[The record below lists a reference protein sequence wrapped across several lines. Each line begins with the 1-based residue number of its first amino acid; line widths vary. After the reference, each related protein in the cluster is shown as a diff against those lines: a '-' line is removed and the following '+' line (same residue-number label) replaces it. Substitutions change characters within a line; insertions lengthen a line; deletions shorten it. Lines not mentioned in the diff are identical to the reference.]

1 MKASMNI
8 FCIDF
13 ETYYDKDFSL
23 SKLTTEE
30 YIRSKDFEVIG
41 VAVQRKGEEPV
52 WFSGTQE
59 KTKEW
64 LEQFNFA
71 DHAVIA
77 HNAVFDMA
85 ILNWHFDIRPK
96 IIVDTLSMARALHGT
111 EVGGSLKVLAEHY
124 NLGVKGTEVLDA
136 KGKQRIDF
144 NAEDLAS
151 YGEYCRNDVR
161 LTMDLFKQ
169 LSGDFPLFEYKLI
182 DLTIRMFT
190 EPVLELD
197 RASLVRLLEEIHITK
212 NALLLRAT
220 SNRESLLSNAKF
232 AQELESLGV
241 TCPIKISPT
250 TGKETWALSKN
261 DEEFK
266 ALLEHE
272 NPIVQALA
280 SARIGIKSTL
290 EETRTMRFMDI
301 EARGALP
308 IPLRYYAAHT
318 GRWGGDDKI
327 NMQNLGRKSNLKY
340 AIRAPDGYFL
350 IDADSSQIEART
362 LAWLASQND
371 LVDAFERGE
380 DVYKIMASAIY
391 NKPVE
396 EITPDERFVGKTTI
410 LGCISEG
417 TPVLC
422 KSGWKPIEQVSLYDE
437 LWDGEEW
444 VCHQG
449 LVKKGLKETLSL
461 SGLWLTP
468 DHKVLCGT
476 QWLEAQSVVADENIL
491 CRALDTGAENL
502 PLLGISKEH
511 EEVYPQ
517 SLLNVP
523 AEDLSIPLTNITLKT
538 LNLQGAIYVLKN
550 QAIQLANYIGGIATY
565 LNTTSIGKDCLIA
578 YQAVSNA
585 VIQSLVKHTHIMA
598 VEGLQYTNLGARIKK
613 SSYATLYHSM
623 GGMTQNETLTGLTT
637 TKDTHQTTYDL
648 QLGLKTPVIK
658 EKLISCSRNLM
669 TYDIAYAG
677 PRNRFTVRTDKG
689 PIIVHNCGYGMGNK
703 KFRIQLKTFNVD
715 LSEEECERIIKVYRE
730 TYDWVPALWKR
741 ASTTLDAMIENKT
754 ISIGRDKILVVDG
767 KKGIR
772 LPNGMYIKYP
782 NLRKVDKDNGGYEY
796 VYDVKKGKST
806 YPSRIYGGKVI
817 ENVCQAL
824 ARIIIG
830 EQMLMINKKYKVVMT
845 VHDAVAC
852 IVPEHELATA
862 REYVVMCMRMR
873 PKWAMELPLNCE
885 SGVGTTY
892 GHCSAKEA
900 I

>member
-1 MKASMNI
+1 MNI

-212 NALLLRAT
+212 NALLIRAV

-232 AQELESLGV
+232 AQELQSLGV
-241 TCPIKISPT
+241 VCPIKISPT

-391 NKPVE
+391 NKPVG
-396 EITPDERFVGKTTI
+396 EITSDERFVGKTTI
-410 LGCISEG
+410 LG
-417 TPVLC
+417 
-422 KSGWKPIEQVSLYDE
+422 
-437 LWDGEEW
+437 
-444 VCHQG
+444 
-449 LVKKGLKETLSL
+449 
-461 SGLWLTP
+461 
-468 DHKVLCGT
+468 
-476 QWLEAQSVVADENIL
+476 
-491 CRALDTGAENL
+491 
-502 PLLGISKEH
+502 
-511 EEVYPQ
+511 
-517 SLLNVP
+517 
-523 AEDLSIPLTNITLKT
+523 
-538 LNLQGAIYVLKN
+538 
-550 QAIQLANYIGGIATY
+550 
-565 LNTTSIGKDCLIA
+565 
-578 YQAVSNA
+578 
-585 VIQSLVKHTHIMA
+585 
-598 VEGLQYTNLGARIKK
+598 
-613 SSYATLYHSM
+613 
-623 GGMTQNETLTGLTT
+623 
-637 TKDTHQTTYDL
+637 
-648 QLGLKTPVIK
+648 
-658 EKLISCSRNLM
+658 
-669 TYDIAYAG
+669 
-677 PRNRFTVRTDKG
+677 
-689 PIIVHNCGYGMGNK
+689 CGYGMGNK

-730 TYDWVPALWKR
+730 TYDWIPALWKR